1 MDVTRYRL
9 DTPATERLI
18 HFNNAGSSLS
28 PLPVQRALLEYLQLE
43 QSLGGY
49 EAAELVAK
57 PIARFYSAFAQLLHC
72 SEDEIAW
79 SENATLAWNFLLQAV
94 PLRAGD
100 CILTSQ
106 SEYAGNYLSL
116 LHLSQRTGVQIRV
129 VPNDSSGRLDLRK
142 FEEAIDDRVKLIAL
156 THVPSKCGVI
166 HPASEVGQL
175 ARRHGIPY
183 LLDACQSV
191 GQIDLNVEEIG
202 CDMLV
207 GSGRKYLRG
216 PRGTGFMY
224 VRRSSL
230 AKLEPAWVDMHSAQW
245 LDTQQIRVRDDA
257 RRFESWERYVAGQIA
272 LGVAVDYALAIGMP
286 AIQARVQ
293 ALAAML
299 RQQLADIP
307 GVVLHEAGSP
317 LSGIVTFSKNNEA
330 PAALQKRLQ
339 AAGINSSVG
348 QAAKERLDFG
358 MRGLGDINRASV
370 HYYNT
375 EEEVERFCQVVATA

>member
-28 PLPVQRALLEYLQLE
+28 PQPVQQALLEYLQLE

-57 PIARFYSAFAQLLHC
+57 PIARFYSAFAELLHC

-79 SENATLAWNFLLQAV
+79 SENATLAWNFLLQAI

-116 LHLSQRTGVQIRV
+116 LHLSKRIGVEILV
-129 VPNDSSGRLDLRK
+129 VANDASGLVDLQK

-166 HPASEVGQL
+166 HPAREVGQL
-175 ARRHGIPY
+175 ARQHGILF

-191 GQIDLNVEEIG
+191 GQIDLNVDEIG

-224 VRRSSL
+224 VRRSCL
-230 AKLEPAWVDMHSAQW
+230 AKLEPAWVDMQSAQW
-245 LDTQQIRVRDDA
+245 IDTQQIRVREDA

-293 ALAAML
+293 TLAATL

-307 GVVLHEAGSP
+307 GMVLHETGSS
-317 LSGIVTFSKNNEA
+317 LSGIVTFSKSNES
-330 PAALQKRLQ
+330 PPALQKRLQ

-375 EEEVERFCQVVATA
+375 EAEVERFCQVVAVS

>member
-28 PLPVQRALLEYLQLE
+28 PRPVQQALLEYLQLE

-49 EAAELVAK
+49 EAADLAPQ
-57 PIARFYSAFAQLLHC
+57 PIARFYSAFAELLHC

-79 SENATLAWNFLLQAV
+79 SENATLAWNFLLQAI

-116 LHLSQRTGVQIRV
+116 LHLSQRTGVEIRV
-129 VPNDSSGRLDLRK
+129 VANDASGLVDLQK
-142 FEEAIDDRVKLIAL
+142 FEEAMDERVKLIAL

-166 HPASEVGQL
+166 HPAREVGQL
-175 ARRHGIPY
+175 ARQHGILY

-191 GQIDLNVEEIG
+191 GQIDLNVEAIG

-224 VRRSSL
+224 VRRSCL

-245 LDTQQIRVRDDA
+245 IDTQQIRVREDA

-286 AIQARVQ
+286 AIEARVQ
-293 ALAAML
+293 TVAAML

-307 GVVLHEAGSP
+307 GIVLHEAGSS
-317 LSGIVTFSKNNEA
+317 LSGIVTFSKNTEA

-375 EEEVERFCQVVATA
+375 EGEVARFCQVVAVT

>member
-1 MDVTRYRL
+1 
-9 DTPATERLI
+9 
-18 HFNNAGSSLS
+18 
-28 PLPVQRALLEYLQLE
+28 
-43 QSLGGY
+43 
-49 EAAELVAK
+49 
-57 PIARFYSAFAQLLHC
+57 LHC
-72 SEDEIAW
+72 SDDEIAW
-79 SENATLAWNFLLQAV
+79 AENATLAWNFLLQAIL
-94 PLRAGD
+94 LRAGD

-116 LHLSQRTGVQIRV
+116 LHLSRRTGVEIRV
-129 VPNDSSGRLDLRK
+129 VPNDSSGPVDLQK
-142 FEEAIDDRVKLIAL
+142 FEEAIDERVKLIAL

-166 HPASEVGQL
+166 HPAREVGQL
-175 ARRHGIPY
+175 ARKHDILY

-191 GQIDLNVEEIG
+191 GQIELNVNELG

-224 VRRSSL
+224 VRRNCL
-230 AKLEPAWVDMHSAQW
+230 PKLEPAWVDMHAAQW
-245 LDTQQIRVRDDA
+245 IDTQLLRVRDDA

-272 LGVAVDYALAIGMP
+272 LGVAVDYALAIGMS

-293 ALAAML
+293 TLAATL
-299 RQQLADIP
+299 REQVAEIP
-307 GVVLHEAGSP
+307 GITLHEAGSS

-330 PAALQKRLQ
+330 PAALQKRLH

-375 EEEVERFCQVVATA
+375 EAEVERFCQVVATA

>member
-28 PLPVQRALLEYLQLE
+28 PLPVQQALLNYLQLE

-49 EAAELVAK
+49 EAAELVAE
-57 PIARFYSAFAQLLHC
+57 PLARFYSAFAQLLHC
-72 SEDEIAW
+72 SDDEIAW
-79 SENATLAWNFLLQAV
+79 AENATLAWNFLLQAV

-106 SEYAGNYLSL
+106 SEYAGNYVSL
-116 LHLSQRTGVQIRV
+116 LHLSQRTGVEIRV
-129 VPNDSSGRLDLRK
+129 VANDADGLVDLQK
-142 FEEAIDDRVKLIAL
+142 FEEAIDERVKLIAL

-166 HPASEVGQL
+166 HPAREVGQL
-175 ARRHGIPY
+175 AQKHDILY

-191 GQIDLNVEEIG
+191 GQIDLNVSELG

-224 VRRSSL
+224 VRRSCL
-230 AKLEPAWVDMHSAQW
+230 TNLEPAWVDMHSAQW
-245 LDTQQIRVRDDA
+245 IDTQQIRVREDA

-272 LGVAVDYALAIGMP
+272 LGAAVDYALAIGMP
-286 AIQARVQ
+286 AIQDRVQ
-293 ALAAML
+293 TLAATL

-307 GVVLHEAGSP
+307 GVVLHEAGSS

-330 PAALQKRLQ
+330 AAALHKRLQ

-348 QAAKERLDFG
+348 QAASERLDFG
-358 MRGLGDINRASV
+358 MRGLGNINRASV

-375 EEEVERFCQVVATA
+375 EAEVERFCQVVAAL